1 MKLIYILKKDLER
14 PYIFPQVFKFK
25 IRYTTPFYHVT
36 KPRSPKGKGTVRKAP
51 QKCSFSKKKKKDNKR
66 YLV

>member
-1 MKLIYILKKDLER
+1 
-14 PYIFPQVFKFK
+14 
-25 IRYTTPFYHVT
+25 VT

-51 QKCSFSKKKKKDNKR
+51 QKCSFSKKKKKKRKERKDNKR